1 MKKAAEDSTKLFH
14 GRMVVACALLAVML
28 AFGSAPALAQEAEEE
43 TGQPTEAAGKKS
55 TDSLGGQS
63 LESAANDATASMWTF
78 QLSMEG
84 RTWITDEGPNGQP
97 RPEGNRDQF
106 MLRFVAPVPLG
117 KNLKVINR
125 FTMRNNE
132 AADKSSGAGDA
143 EYFALFVP
151 FEWSTGRWGI
161 GPQVNFPAESSKF
174 GSEKWRYGFATAWLE
189 RVGDKVL
196 TGVLVQQI
204 WGKTDASDPDR
215 QVAQPITIQPVFNY
229 SLKNGYY
236 VNIGETAFSYN
247 WDANAWLIPLGFR
260 FGKVFI
266 NQDGSTW
273 NLYGEI
279 RKTVYYGDS
288 WPGSVMDTAV
298 RVNLSYAFP
307 M

>member
-1 MKKAAEDSTKLFH
+1 
-14 GRMVVACALLAVML
+14 
-28 AFGSAPALAQEAEEE
+28 
-43 TGQPTEAAGKKS
+43 
-55 TDSLGGQS
+55 
-63 LESAANDATASMWTF
+63 MWTF
-78 QLSMEG
+78 QLSLEG
-84 RTWITDEGPNGQP
+84 RTWKDEEGPNGQP
-97 RPEGNRDQF
+97 RPEGNRDQL

-132 AADKSSGAGDA
+132 AVDKSSGAGDA

-174 GSEKWRYGFATAWLE
+174 G
-189 RVGDKVL
+189 
-196 TGVLVQQI
+196 
-204 WGKTDASDPDR
+204 SDPDR

-247 WDANAWLIPLGFR
+247 WDANAWMIPLGFR

-279 RKTVYYGDS
+279 RKSVIYED
-288 WPGSVMDTAV
+288 WPGSVMDTAF

>member
-1 MKKAAEDSTKLFH
+1 MKQAAEDSKKLLH
-14 GRMVVACALLAVML
+14 SRMFVVCALLAVML
-28 AFGSAPALAQEAEEE
+28 AFGSAPALAQESEEE
-43 TGQPTEAAGKKS
+43 TAQPTEAADDQAS
-55 TDSLGGQS
+55 DSLGGQS

-78 QLSMEG
+78 QLSLEG
-84 RTWITDEGPNGQP
+84 RTWKDEEGPNGQP
-97 RPEGNRDQF
+97 RPEGNRDQL

-132 AADKSSGAGDA
+132 AVDKSSGAGDA

-204 WGKTDASDPDR
+204 WGKTDPSDPDR

-247 WDANAWLIPLGFR
+247 WDANAWMIPLGFR

-279 RKTVYYGDS
+279 RKSVIYED
-288 WPGSVMDTAV
+288 WPGSVMDTAF

>member
-1 MKKAAEDSTKLFH
+1 MKQAAEDSKKLHH
-14 GRMVVACALLAVML
+14 GRMVAGCALLAVML
-28 AFGSAPALAQEAEEE
+28 AFGSAPALAQESEEETAQSTEAAEEE
-43 TGQPTEAAGKKS
+43 S

-78 QLSMEG
+78 QLSLEG
-84 RTWITDEGPNGQP
+84 RTWKDEEGPNGQP
-97 RPEGNRDQF
+97 RPEGNRDQL
-106 MLRFVAPVPLG
+106 MLRFVAPIPLG

-204 WGKTDASDPDR
+204 WGKTDPSDPDR

-247 WDANAWLIPLGFR
+247 WDANAWMIPLGFR

-279 RKTVYYGDS
+279 RKSVIYED

>member
-1 MKKAAEDSTKLFH
+1 MKAMIRNDLRRKWFAALAVAMAILITAGAANAEDEEDD
-14 GRMVVACALLAVML
+14 G
-28 AFGSAPALAQEAEEE
+28 AP
-43 TGQPTEAAGKKS
+43 
-55 TDSLGGQS
+55 GGQS

-78 QLSMEG
+78 QLSLEG
-84 RTWITDEGPNGQP
+84 RTWKDEIGPNGQP
-97 RPEGNRDQF
+97 RPEGNRDQL

-132 AADKSSGAGDA
+132 AVDKSSGAGDA
-143 EYFALFVP
+143 EYFALFIP

-174 GSEKWRYGFATAWLE
+174 GNPKWRYGFASAWLE
-189 RVGDKVL
+189 RVGDKVM
-196 TGVLVQQI
+196 TGILVQQI
-204 WGKTDASDPDR
+204 WGKTDPANPDR

-229 SLKNGYY
+229 ALKNGYY
-236 VNIGETAFSYN
+236 LNIGETAFSYN
-247 WDANAWLIPLGFR
+247 WDAGAWLIPLGVR

-266 NQDGSTW
+266 NEGGSIW
-273 NLYGEI
+273 NLYGEV
-279 RKTVYYGDS
+279 RKTVYYGSD

>member
-1 MKKAAEDSTKLFH
+1 MRS
-14 GRMVVACALLAVML
+14 
-28 AFGSAPALAQEAEEE
+28 S
-43 TGQPTEAAGKKS
+43 KS
-55 TDSLGGQS
+55 TGIRAATKIAGALFMIVMAGGLSFAQDDDGDDSETTGGQS

-78 QLSMEG
+78 QLSLEG
-84 RTWITDEGPNGQP
+84 RTWNDEIGPNGQP
-97 RPEGNRDQF
+97 RPEGNRDQL

-132 AADKSSGAGDA
+132 AVDKSSGAGDA
-143 EYFALFVP
+143 EYFALFIP

-174 GSEKWRYGFATAWLE
+174 GNPKWRYGFASAWLE
-189 RVGDKVL
+189 RVGDKVM
-196 TGVLVQQI
+196 TGILVQQI
-204 WGKTDASDPDR
+204 WGQTDPNDPNR
-215 QVAQPITIQPVFNY
+215 QVPQPIAIQPVFNY

-236 VNIGETAFSYN
+236 INIGETAFSYN
-247 WDANAWLIPLGFR
+247 WDAGAWSIPLGFR

-266 NQDGSTW
+266 NEGGSIW

-279 RKTVYYGDS
+279 RKTIYHS
-288 WPGSVMDTAV
+288 SEWPGSVLDTAV

>member
-1 MKKAAEDSTKLFH
+1 MNMTKPTQQPRVCRRWTIAATAFLT
-14 GRMVVACALLAVML
+14 VLLVAGVSPVL
-28 AFGSAPALAQEAEEE
+28 AEEGE
-43 TGQPTEAAGKKS
+43 EPEDEGT
-55 TDSLGGQS
+55 LGGQS

-78 QLSMEG
+78 QLSLEG
-84 RTWITDEGPNGQP
+84 RTWKDEEGPNDRP
-97 RPEGNRDQF
+97 RPEGNRDQL
-106 MLRFVAPVPLG
+106 MLRFVAPIPLG

-125 FTMRNNE
+125 FTMRNNQ
-132 AADKSSGAGDA
+132 AADLSSGAGDA

-161 GPQVNFPAESSKF
+161 GPQINFPAESAKF
-174 GSEKWRYGFATAWLE
+174 GSEKWRYGFASAWLE

-196 TGVLVQQI
+196 TGLLLQQI
-204 WGKTDASDPDR
+204 WGKTDPNDPDR
-215 QVAQPITIQPVFNY
+215 QVAQPITIQPIFNY

-247 WDANAWLIPLGFR
+247 WDAKAWSIPLGFR

-266 NQDGSTW
+266 TEQGSTW

-279 RKTVYYGDS
+279 RKTVYYSDS
-288 WPGSVMDTAV
+288 WPGSVLDNAL

>member
-1 MKKAAEDSTKLFH
+1 
-14 GRMVVACALLAVML
+14 
-28 AFGSAPALAQEAEEE
+28 
-43 TGQPTEAAGKKS
+43 
-55 TDSLGGQS
+55 
-63 LESAANDATASMWTF
+63 
-78 QLSMEG
+78 
-84 RTWITDEGPNGQP
+84 
-97 RPEGNRDQF
+97 
-106 MLRFVAPVPLG
+106 MLRFVAPIPLG

-204 WGKTDASDPDR
+204 WGKTDPSDPDR

>member
-1 MKKAAEDSTKLFH
+1 MSHTDDDRAPTRIGPPGIA
-14 GRMVVACALLAVML
+14 VVLLCALLAVL
-28 AFGSAPALAQEAEEE
+28 GSGTAVAQEQDEDE
-43 TGQPTEAAGKKS
+43 P
-55 TDSLGGQS
+55 GGQS
-63 LESAANDATASMWTF
+63 LESAANDATAAMWTF
-78 QLSMEG
+78 QLSWEG
-84 RTWITDEGPNGQP
+84 RSWKDEMGPNGQP
-97 RPEGNRDQF
+97 RPEGNRDQL
-106 MLRFVAPVPLG
+106 MLRFVAPIPLG
-117 KNLKVINR
+117 KNLKLINR

-132 AADKSSGAGDA
+132 AADKTSGAGDA
-143 EYFALFVP
+143 EYFALFIP

-174 GSEKWRYGFATAWLE
+174 GNEVWRYGFASAWLE

-196 TGVLVQQI
+196 TGVLVQQV
-204 WGKTDASDPDR
+204 WGKTDQSDPDR

-236 VNIGETAFSYN
+236 VNIGETAFSYH

-266 NQDGSTW
+266 TDQGSTY
-273 NLYGEI
+273 NLYAEI
-279 RKTVYYGDS
+279 RKSVIYDD
-288 WPGSVMDTAV
+288 WPGSVLDTAF

>member
-1 MKKAAEDSTKLFH
+1 MTYGIEIERKLD
-14 GRMVVACALLAVML
+14 GQRRRLALVVLTMALVAVGGTGI
-28 AFGSAPALAQEAEEE
+28 AVAEEDDE
-43 TGQPTEAAGKKS
+43 SSGT
-55 TDSLGGQS
+55 LGSQS

-78 QLSMEG
+78 QLSVEG
-84 RTWITDEGPNGQP
+84 RTWLDEEGPDGQP
-97 RPEGNRDQF
+97 RPEGNRDQW
-106 MLRFVAPVPLG
+106 MLRFVAPIPLG

-125 FTMRNNE
+125 VTMRNNE
-132 AADKSSGAGDA
+132 SADRSSGAGDA

-161 GPQVNFPAESSKF
+161 GPQVNFPAESGKF
-174 GSEKWRYGFATAWLE
+174 GSEEWRYGFATAWLE

-204 WGKTDASDPDR
+204 WGKTDPTDRDR

-247 WDANAWLIPLGFR
+247 WDASAWMIPLGFR
-260 FGKVFI
+260 FGRVFI
-266 NQDGSTW
+266 TERATTW

-279 RKTVYYGDS
+279 RKPIIYSD
-288 WPGSVMDTAV
+288 WPGSVMDWAV
-298 RVNLSYAFP
+298 RINLSYAFP